1 MGTIRAIADMLDWVG
16 LAAAALIAS
25 LGMLVSGCADD
36 VAATVVWSLV
46 AFMLLRVIFAK
57 IAIADLRDRCRDL
70 RREVARLRA
79 SRGADDGR

>member
-1 MGTIRAIADMLDWVG
+1 MDTIRAIANMLDWIA

-25 LGMLVSGCADD
+25 LGMLVSGCADN
-36 VAATVVWSLV
+36 VAATVMWSLV
-46 AFMLLRVIFAK
+46 TLVMLRVIFAK